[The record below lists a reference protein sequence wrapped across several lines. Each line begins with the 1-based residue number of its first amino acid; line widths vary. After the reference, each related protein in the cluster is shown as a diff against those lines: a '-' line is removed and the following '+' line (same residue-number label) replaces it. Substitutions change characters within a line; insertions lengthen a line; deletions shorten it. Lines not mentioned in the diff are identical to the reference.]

1 MIVKSCL
8 KTLQNVGLYSVVKQF
23 GTLRR
28 NRQKVTA
35 VLLWGSLFIK
45 KDTED
50 LDVSVFMA
58 EPVTDKKHLEENQ
71 SDMKTRMELMIMKIQ
86 ADFCRALESEEDTD
100 TRFRVDRWTRKEGG
114 GGITCIMQDG
124 RVFEKAGVNISV
136 VSGSLPPPAVA
147 QMRARGKKNFGEGQS
162 LPFFAAGVS
171 AVIHPRNPMVPTIH
185 FNYRYFEVKDS
196 SGEVQ
201 WWFGGGTDLTPYY
214 LNEQDATHFHQALK
228 SACDKHDKSYYPRF
242 KKWCDDYFY
251 IPHRGERRGVGGIF
265 FDDLD
270 TPSQEETFQF
280 VKSCAEAVIPSYIPL
295 VKKNKDA
302 GYGYH
307 ERQWQLLRRG
317 RYVEFNLIYDRGT
330 KFGLQTPGARYE
342 SILMSLPL
350 TAKWEYMHTPEET
363 SKEGQLIKI
372 LKNPKEWFD
381 NYKFGHAFSTSLAMP
396 RDELAGFRSEAT
408 EFS

>member
-147 QMRARGKKNFGEGQS
+147 QMRARGKKNFGEG
-162 LPFFAAGVS
+162 
-171 AVIHPRNPMVPTIH
+171 H
-185 FNYRYFEVKDS
+185 F
-196 SGEVQ
+196 
-201 WWFGGGTDLTPYY
+201 P
-214 LNEQDATHFHQALK
+214 AL
-228 SACDKHDKSYYPRF
+228 
-242 KKWCDDYFY
+242 
-251 IPHRGERRGVGGIF
+251 
-265 FDDLD
+265 
-270 TPSQEETFQF
+270 Q
-280 VKSCAEAVIPSYIPL
+280 
-295 VKKNKDA
+295 
-302 GYGYH
+302 
-307 ERQWQLLRRG
+307 
-317 RYVEFNLIYDRGT
+317 
-330 KFGLQTPGARYE
+330 
-342 SILMSLPL
+342 
-350 TAKWEYMHTPEET
+350 KWEYMHTPEET

-372 LKNPKEWFD
+372 LKNPKEWV
-381 NYKFGHAFSTSLAMP
+381 
-396 RDELAGFRSEAT
+396 
-408 EFS
+408 